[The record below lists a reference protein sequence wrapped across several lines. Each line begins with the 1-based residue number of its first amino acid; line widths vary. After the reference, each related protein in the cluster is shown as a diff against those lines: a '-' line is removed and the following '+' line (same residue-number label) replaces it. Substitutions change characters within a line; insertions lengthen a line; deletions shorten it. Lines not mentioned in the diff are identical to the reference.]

1 MGNRRKYEEEDYR
14 RNGPKAPTRKTAG
27 NGQRKRKNA
36 PPGRQGR
43 AEAFGQAPRRPGR
56 VFTLSNILVAIVGFF
71 FILSLSVV
79 LVLNLRTIYYFDIR
93 SQQLERQTGLS
104 EDQIR
109 ENYDA
114 LIDYNLITKGVKTLE
129 FPDFPMS
136 EHGKIHFAEV
146 KRIFVFFQYLCV
158 FSGIIMLVSLFKKL
172 PKKDYGSLKLMSILT
187 AVVPVVLGVLAAT
200 NWNAFFIRF
209 HELFF
214 DNNYWIFDPNTDP
227 VIRILPDV
235 FFFHCAAVI
244 LLFLAVGCI
253 LSGAFYRL
261 ATRKYR
267 RGHY

>member
-104 EDQIR
+104 EEQIR

-114 LIDYNLITKGVKTLE
+114 LIDYNLITKRVKTLE

-136 EHGKIHFAEV
+136 EYGKIHFAEV

-187 AVVPVVLGVLAAT
+187 ASMSYFLIIITGFL
-200 NWNAFFIRF
+200 
-209 HELFF
+209 
-214 DNNYWIFDPNTDP
+214 
-227 VIRILPDV
+227 IRILIRLSG
-235 FFFHCAAVI
+235 FFRMFFSSTVR
-244 LLFLAVGCI
+244 LLFCYFWQLAAFCPEHSTGLRRESI
-253 LSGAFYRL
+253 AGHIISGNC
-261 ATRKYR
+261 T
-267 RGHY
+267 